1 MNSNVTGKVRAEFT
15 DGEVNEKEING
26 RAVFLV
32 QIAANKEDMQ
42 EGQEVMDV
50 ALIGATNV
58 SEFLDKIP
66 GAIVETLEHIAKD
79 KVPAGV
85 LYYKLMDRL
94 ANYISEKADDADMSL
109 MHILMGGEREQES

>member
-15 DGEVNEKEING
+15 DGEVNEKVING

-32 QIAANKEDMQ
+32 QIAANKEDLQ
-42 EGQEVMDV
+42 EGQETMDV
-50 ALIGATNV
+50 ALLGATNMT
-58 SEFLDKIP
+58 EFIERV
-66 GAIVETLEHIAKD
+66 AEAMVETLGHMAGD

-85 LYYKLMDRL
+85 LYYKLMDRM
-94 ANYISEKADDADMSL
+94 AKCISDKADDADMSL

>member
-32 QIAANKEDMQ
+32 QIAANKEDLQ
-42 EGQEVMDV
+42 EGQEAMNV
-50 ALIGATNV
+50 ALIGETNV

-85 LYYKLMDRL
+85 LYYKLMERM
-94 ANYISEKADDADMSL
+94 AACISDKADDADMSL
-109 MHILMGGEREQES
+109 LSVLMGD